1 MERRH
6 AATLGAALQLRQ
18 DDGIGRPKSQR
29 RVVRGPSLC
38 HTVGMAQVVCEWG
51 LQGIETH
58 RSAAQV
64 FVIVDVLS
72 FSTAVS
78 VAVDAGAEVIPFAWG
93 DAVAARKEAAR
104 YEAIAASPKRAA
116 GGQLSLSP
124 ASLRQVTSGTRIL
137 LPSPNGS
144 RLSLATGEVATFCS
158 SLRNYE
164 AVADAVRAL
173 RPDGTVAV
181 IAAGERWSD
190 GSLRPAVEDWL
201 GAGAVIAALGSDT
214 SAEAAVARSAFLA
227 AAEGL
232 ATTIRTCMS
241 GRELIERGFEVDVEI
256 ALEVGLGRCAPR
268 LVDGIYR

>member
-1 MERRH
+1 ML
-6 AATLGAALQLRQ
+6 A
-18 DDGIGRPKSQR
+18 
-29 RVVRGPSLC
+29 
-38 HTVGMAQVVCEWG
+38 MAQVVCEWG
-51 LQGIETH
+51 LQGIEMH

-78 VAVDAGAEVIPFAWG
+78 VALDAGAEVIPFAWG
-93 DAVAARKEAAR
+93 DADAAREEAAR
-104 YEAIAASPKRAA
+104 LGAIAASPKRAA

-124 ASLRQVTSGTRIL
+124 ASLRHVTRGARVL

-158 SLRNYE
+158 SLRNYQ
-164 AVADAVRAL
+164 AVADAVCAL

-181 IAAGERWSD
+181 IAAGERWPD

-201 GAGAVIAALGSDT
+201 GAGAVIAALGGVT
-214 SAEAAVARSAFLA
+214 SAEAAVARSAFLGTS
-227 AAEGL
+227 EGL

-256 ALEVGLGRCAPR
+256 ALEVGMSRSAPR
-268 LVDGIYR
+268 LVDGAYR